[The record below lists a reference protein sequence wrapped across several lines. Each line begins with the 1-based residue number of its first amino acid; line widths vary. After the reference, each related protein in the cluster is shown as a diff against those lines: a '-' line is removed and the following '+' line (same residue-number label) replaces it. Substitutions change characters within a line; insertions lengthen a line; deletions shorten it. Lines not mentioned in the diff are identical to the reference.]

1 MNTIND
7 IRARFAAGMINEK
20 RSKFQAS
27 QTNLDQITNPYIREK
42 MKNDSSFLSELTDF
56 MFYLPEGLV
65 TKDFLD
71 FVNKLLEKD
80 SEDLIQLLNS
90 VIGIEQVE
98 RINYSNGF
106 LNKLYKIEPKGVG
119 RGEIML
125 SWIIKGARINGG
137 GESYDM
143 LLNGEKYELKDVKPK
158 TAFRLGQEGNITK
171 MNFYKEFKDTIRRME
186 DLDKNGKFDLKKY
199 MTEEEWQAWKNITEY
214 DISKI
219 MSGEIGYGR
228 INKLK
233 NFYEVINKGNDLEV
247 EGFTNLILRGP
258 NVKPTQLNIEPY
270 TNFYKLNPG
279 DIVSVK
285 ISDKNNSRTYIMS
298 ELRRLKYVRQP
309 EMLDI
314 DIQSEVDNILSNKTF
329 ILFGPKNAK
338 VTKNVKFDRV
348 SQGSIKLIEI

>member
-7 IRARFAAGMINEK
+7 IRARFAAGMINER
-20 RSKFQAS
+20 RSKIKAS
-27 QTNLDQITNPYIREK
+27 QTNLDQISNPYVKEK
-42 MKNDSSFLSELTDF
+42 MQTDEDFFNELSDF

-65 TKDFLD
+65 TKDFLN
-71 FVNKLLEKD
+71 FVNKLGESD
-80 SEDLIQLLNS
+80 SEKLIQLLNS
-90 VIGIEQVE
+90 VNGIEQVE
-98 RINYSNGF
+98 GINYGSGL

-125 SWIIKGARINGG
+125 SWVVKGARINGG

-158 TAFRLGQEGNITK
+158 TAFRLGQEGNITR

-186 DLDKNGKFDLKKY
+186 NLGKDGKFDLKKY
-199 MTEEEWQAWKNITEY
+199 MTEEEWQAWKNITDY

-233 NFYEVINKGNDLEV
+233 NFYRVVNKGNDSEV
-247 EGFTNLILRGP
+247 EGFTNMILRGP
-258 NVKPTQLNIEPY
+258 NIKPVELNIEPFIK
-270 TNFYKLNPG
+270 TSLNPG
-279 DIVSVK
+279 DIVSAK
-285 ISDKNNSRTYIMS
+285 ISSKSNSRTYIMS
-298 ELRRLKYVRQP
+298 ELRRLRYVRMP
-309 EMLDI
+309 EMLDV
-314 DIQSEVDNILSNKTF
+314 DIQAEVDNIVSNKTF
-329 ILFGPKNAK
+329 ILFGPNNAK